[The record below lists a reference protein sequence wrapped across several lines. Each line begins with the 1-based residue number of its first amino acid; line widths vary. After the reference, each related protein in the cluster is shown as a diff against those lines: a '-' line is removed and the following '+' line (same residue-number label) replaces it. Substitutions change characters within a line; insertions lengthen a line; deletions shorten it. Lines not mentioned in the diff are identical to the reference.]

1 LTSKKTIFV
10 VRQAV
15 LALLLWP
22 AADLAW
28 NAWADQLGPKPITEA
43 IHWTGDWTV
52 VFLLATLALTPA
64 RAVFGWQPL
73 VSIRRRVGVAT
84 ALYALLHL
92 SLYALDQKWDLAFVA
107 SEIVKR
113 IYLTIGFV
121 ALLLLQILA
130 VTSTDGWQR
139 KLKKNW
145 QRLHRAIFLILPL
158 ALVHFLMQSK
168 LNITDATLAAGLAT
182 WLVMWRLL
190 PRRWRNNLAGL
201 ALITLLAPLITMG
214 VETAWYGLV
223 NHVNAWRVFYANFNP
238 ALAPRPALQVLLA
251 GLAVLAFATA
261 RKILIWWRNRRTAL
275 LAAE

>member
-1 LTSKKTIFV
+1 VT
-10 VRQAV
+10 

-22 AADLAW
+22 VADLAW
-28 NAWADQLGPKPITEA
+28 NAWADQLGPKPITQA

-73 VSIRRRVGVAT
+73 VSIRRRIGVAT

-92 SLYALDQKWDLAFVA
+92 TLYAYDQKWDLVFVA
-107 SEIVKR
+107 TEIVKR
-113 IYLTIGFV
+113 FYLTIGFV
-121 ALLLLQILA
+121 ALLLLQVLA
-130 VTSTDGWQR
+130 ITSTDGWQR

-145 QRLHRAIFLILPL
+145 QRLHRAVYVILAL
-158 ALVHFLMQSK
+158 ALVHFLLQSK
-168 LNITDATLAAGLAT
+168 LNITDATLAAGLAS
-182 WLVMWRLL
+182 WLIMWRLL
-190 PRRWRNNLAGL
+190 PRRRRNSLAAL
-201 ALITLLAPLITMG
+201 ALITLLAPVITIG

-238 ALAPRPALQVLLA
+238 ALAPRPALKVLLA
-251 GLAVLAFATA
+251 GLAVLLFAVG
-261 RKILIWWRNRRTAL
+261 RRLVELWRARRTAP

>member
-1 LTSKKTIFV
+1 LSPKQTIFA
-10 VRQAV
+10 VRQV
-15 LALLLWP
+15 TLLILLWP
-22 AADLAW
+22 AADLVW
-28 NAWADQLGPKPITEA
+28 RWSMDLFGPKPVTEA

-52 VFLLATLALTPA
+52 AFLLATLALTPA
-64 RAVFGWQPL
+64 RALFGWQPF

-92 SLYALDQKWDLAFVA
+92 TLYALDQNWNLVFVA

-113 IYLTIGFV
+113 IYLTIGFT
-121 ALLLLQILA
+121 ALLLLQVLA

-145 QRLHRAIFLILPL
+145 KRLHQAIFVILAL

-168 LNITDATLAAGLAT
+168 LNIADATFAAGLAA

-190 PRRWRNNLAGL
+190 PRRWRNSLAGL
-201 ALITLLAPLITMG
+201 TLITLAAPVITIG
-214 VETAWYGLV
+214 VEAAWYGWV
-223 NHVNAWRVFYANFNP
+223 NHVNALRVFYANFNP
-238 ALAPRPALQVLLA
+238 ALAPRPALKVLLA
-251 GLAVLAFATA
+251 GLAVLLYAAA
-261 RKILIWWRNRRTAL
+261 RRLFELRRARRTEP